1 MRSLISG
8 KINSLHFLF
17 LLFFIHTY
25 LRVFSETHWKHSL
38 NGGKRGGI
46 GKGGDGGR
54 GNGRNN
60 GEETRTCYYCKQM
73 GHILFNGPKLL
84 GHKGEAKT
92 IAVASYYG
100 VKLTGK

>member
-8 KINSLHFLF
+8 KINPLHFLF

-46 GKGGDGGR
+46 GK
-54 GNGRNN
+54 
-60 GEETRTCYYCKQM
+60 EEM
-73 GHILFNGPKLL
+73 
-84 GHKGEAKT
+84 EAEAMVGTMEKRLEPVT
-92 IAVASYYG
+92 TVSRRATSCSTAQN
-100 VKLTGK
+100 